1 MNLFGHHRKFYK
13 LISFDFS
20 LIYFSCVIVNF
31 CLSSGLS
38 TSVVFVSFLCGILA
52 SAFYKYTIHRE
63 RMLTN
68 QSVTTIYSTKTTHP
82 NVINDMNLLS
92 EIENTEE
99 EEEEIQ
105 TEQIKNIYHLLNDDN
120 LTTRDFLEQLKMY
133 GVQIDDKIEHE
144 LS

>member
-1 MNLFGHHRKFYK
+1 
-13 LISFDFS
+13 
-20 LIYFSCVIVNF
+20 
-31 CLSSGLS
+31 
-38 TSVVFVSFLCGILA
+38 
-52 SAFYKYTIHRE
+52 
-63 RMLTN
+63 MLTN